1 MQKPSPEESPEFQQA
16 ETEFAEDQDT
26 TDTATINQASDA
38 NATLIEELTSDLQRT
53 RADFENFRKQV
64 DTQKTQAMQVA
75 KYATVEKF
83 LPLLD
88 DLNRAIATYPDQLKP
103 LEKNFQKL
111 LQSLNLKIIETSPG
125 VEFNPDYH
133 EAISIENGEGDQEII
148 IETLRPGYTYDGSV
162 LRAAMVKVGH
172 A

>member
-111 LQSLNLKIIETSPG
+111 LQSLNLKIIETTPG
-125 VEFNPDYH
+125 TEFNPDYH

>member
-26 TDTATINQASDA
+26 TDAATIDQASDA
-38 NATLIEELTSDLQRT
+38 NAALIEELTSDLQRT

-133 EAISIENGEGDQEII
+133 EAISIEDGEGDREVI

>member
-111 LQSLNLKIIETSPG
+111 LQSLNLKIIETTPG
-125 VEFNPDYH
+125 TEFNPDYH
-133 EAISIENGEGDQEII
+133 EAISIEDGEGDREVI

>member
-111 LQSLNLKIIETSPG
+111 LQSLNLKIIETTPG
-125 VEFNPDYH
+125 TEFNPDYH

-172 A
+172 T

>member
-26 TDTATINQASDA
+26 TDAATIDQASDA
-38 NATLIEELTSDLQRT
+38 NAALIEELTSDLQRT

-111 LQSLNLKIIETSPG
+111 LQSLNLKIIETINYSYTK
-125 VEFNPDYH
+125 N
-133 EAISIENGEGDQEII
+133 SI
-148 IETLRPGYTYDGSV
+148 
-162 LRAAMVKVGH
+162 
-172 A
+172 